1 MAVDSTTRR
10 VVYAGNGKTTAFPF
24 AFKVFNATDVA
35 VAVGANTEGSTDL
48 AYGTDYTVA
57 LNSDQET
64 NPGGTV
70 TVTTAP
76 ATGYNL
82 AITSSVPYDQP
93 MKLTPYDGFNPE
105 TLNDNSD
112 RQCVQI
118 QQIKEKLDRAVV
130 VDSTDTMTPAELK
143 QELRNAAETAYEVA
157 SGYANQAKQSAAEAK
172 ASELSAANYAGV
184 AEQLVPIKDAIS
196 TTAGI
201 AEEVQTVAANRDDI
215 ATTAKNITSVN
226 AVGQNI
232 TTVSRASG
240 LVGHVED
247 IAALS
252 PHIDDLH
259 RVGQDLLVS
268 DATDVSYDYGQVSD
282 PVETVATVTGG
293 VLKKVSDHIDDCIEP
308 VNTEIETIKT
318 VASHIEDC
326 IHPVG
331 QKLTE
336 VEAVASHI
344 EDCIEPVAAKLT
356 EVHSVS
362 TVATEVVKVSGIA
375 SEIVLAASLTEH
387 VDDLT
392 AAKAHIDEI
401 HAIGQDLQ
409 GIDGASL
416 DCGKITEGAHSTT
429 TITSGYIKA
438 VAEHI
443 EDCIHPLS
451 LELSTVEIVAKNIDS
466 VVKAKELLE
475 DHKADPEGHP
485 VATQSTA
492 GFMSAADKTKLDDTE
507 RFVDGSVTAAKLADT
522 IDLGGF

>member
-10 VVYAGNGKTTAFPF
+10 VAYAGDGKTTTFPF
-24 AFKVFNATDVA
+24 AFKVFNATDVS

-48 AYGTDYTVA
+48 AYGTDYTAA

-172 ASELSAANYAGV
+172 ASEQSAANYAGI
-184 AEQLVPIKDAIS
+184 AEQLVPIKDAIT
-196 TTAGI
+196 TTAGV
-201 AEEVQTVAANRDDI
+201 AEEVKIVAANAGDI
-215 ATTAKNITSVN
+215 QTTAKDIESVK
-226 AVGQNI
+226 AVGQNMSSVVKATGI
-232 TTVSRASG
+232 LDHTA
-240 LVGHVED
+240 D
-247 IAALS
+247 ISALS

-259 RVGQDLLVS
+259 RVGQDLLVT
-268 DATDVSYDYGQVSD
+268 DAEDKSYDYGFVSD
-282 PVETVATVTGG
+282 AVDPAGKVTGG
-293 VLKKVSDHIDDCIEP
+293 VLKNVSDHIDDCIHP
-308 VNTEIETIKT
+308 VNAEIETIKT
-318 VASHIEDC
+318 VASHIDDC

-344 EDCIEPVAAKLT
+344 EDCIEPVAGKLT
-356 EVHSVS
+356 EVHSVATIS
-362 TVATEVVKVSGIA
+362 TEVVKVSGIS

-416 DCGKITEGAHSTT
+416 DCGKITESAHSTT

-443 EDCIHPLS
+443 EDCIHPVS
-451 LELSTVEIVAKNIDS
+451 LQLSTVEIVAKNIDS

-492 GFMSAADKTKLDDTE
+492 GFMSAADKTKLDGTE
-507 RFVDGSVTAAKLADT
+507 QFVDGSVTAAKLADT